1 MTKRLLYT
9 ISIMTNA
16 NVPTYEE
23 KQEKQRGPH
32 GEGGA
37 GQLCCEAGAGSN
49 LPISPVSN
57 LSCPW
62 PRL

>member
-1 MTKRLLYT
+1 MA
-9 ISIMTNA
+9 NA

-37 GQLCCEAGAGSN
+37 GQLCWAAGAGSN
-49 LPISPVSN
+49 L
-57 LSCPW
+57 
-62 PRL
+62 